1 MSLTMEALSRHRT
14 LILCAAAFGA
24 SVAVGWFLCASKKK
38 SKKRKLQKVG
48 EVSQLFI
55 HPIKSMRGVSLSE
68 AECEEFGLKNGN
80 LKDRHW
86 LVVTESKVHV
96 SARQEPR
103 MVLISVSCNK
113 DHLVLNAPEMEDLK
127 IPLILPKTNSVSI
140 CKVWG
145 NEVPGRDCGEDASH
159 WITNFLKAKQV
170 YRLMHF
176 ENKMKPRNPKNEYPT
191 YTENDQVAY
200 PDLSPLLLLSEA
212 SLDDLNT
219 KLQKKVT
226 IRHFRPNIVITGCS
240 AFEEDSWKEMQIG
253 NHVTL
258 KQVMPCPRCILTTV
272 DPDTGVI
279 DMKEPLETL
288 RSYRLC
294 DTADK
299 EVYKD
304 SPLFGHFLRIEKNGK
319 IKVGDPVYQI
329 TY

>member
-80 LKDRHW
+80 LKDR
-86 LVVTESKVHV
+86 
-96 SARQEPR
+96 
-103 MVLISVSCNK
+103 
-113 DHLVLNAPEMEDLK
+113 
-127 IPLILPKTNSVSI
+127 
-140 CKVWG
+140 VWG